1 MNRLISSKTNFRPEG
16 QEGRS
21 VRALLVDDSEPMRA
35 YLAFLLERESGF
47 EVVGMAADGR
57 QALQAAAELR
67 PDLVLMD
74 VRMPCLDGLE
84 AARLIKKLAAESG
97 YSPKIVMVTS
107 EDTPDCR
114 AEAEDAGADGFV
126 PKSEC
131 LRVAL
136 KLALEELFL
145 SEPPRAAVERYITS

>member
-1 MNRLISSKTNFRPEG
+1 MNYLNSRKIDFKPVA
-16 QEGRS
+16 QDGRS
-21 VRALLVDDSEPMRA
+21 VRTLLVDDSEFMRA
-35 YLAFLLERESGF
+35 YLALLIGREGGF
-47 EVVGMAADGR
+47 EVIGTAANGR

-84 AARLIKKLAAESG
+84 AARLIKQLAAQSG

-107 EDTPDCR
+107 EDTADCR

-126 PKSEC
+126 PKSER

-136 KLALEELFL
+136 KLALQELFCRN
-145 SEPPRAAVERYITS
+145 SERLASVT